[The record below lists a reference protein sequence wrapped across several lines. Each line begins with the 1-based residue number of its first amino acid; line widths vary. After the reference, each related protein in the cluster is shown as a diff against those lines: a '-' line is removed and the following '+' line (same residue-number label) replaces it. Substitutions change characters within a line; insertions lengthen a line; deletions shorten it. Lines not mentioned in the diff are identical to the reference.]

1 LQPAVEEELGLWWL
15 RCRKRIDKSMR
26 KGFDTLVILVWWLI
40 WERNTRV
47 FDVGHVAKQLMQLL
61 QGIRDEG
68 SLQDL

>member
-1 LQPAVEEELGLWWL
+1 
-15 RCRKRIDKSMR
+15 MR

-40 WERNTRV
+40 WKERNTRV